1 MRTLLPVHYY
11 KAEGELIV
19 YLPLQLSGLC
29 FVTQRVPAR
38 PTRPTAATGR
48 PALPLSSPLPPARRL
63 GHPPLP
69 CCTCAAMAPAAHR
82 SHPTSSARAA
92 RLQPRRPAT
101 SAIPGSSRHRHSTS
115 LVTPVAQAA
124 CLNLSSAPVA
134 SPC

>member
-1 MRTLLPVHYY
+1 MRTLLPVHYC

-63 GHPPLP
+63 GH
-69 CCTCAAMAPAAHR
+69 
-82 SHPTSSARAA
+82 S
-92 RLQPRRPAT
+92 PRIELDTVAKT
-101 SAIPGSSRHRHSTS
+101 NGSRHTLRRNYT
-115 LVTPVAQAA
+115 VT
-124 CLNLSSAPVA
+124 LL
-134 SPC
+134 